1 MGNIKFAKSQL
12 PKMTQLEGS
21 LDKLLEPLIKA
32 GLPLIENV
40 LKSLAKS
47 VLVHLRLTAAASA
60 TDAAIKN
67 KILGSRR
74 TTLIFSNKKLNDI
87 LKVIESL

>member
-67 KILGSRR
+67 KIFGSRR
-74 TTLIFSNKKLNDI
+74 TTNN
-87 LKVIESL
+87 

>member
-32 GLPLIENV
+32 GWPLIENV

-67 KILGSRR
+67 KIFGSRT

-87 LKVIESL
+87 MKVIESL

>member
-1 MGNIKFAKSQL
+1 MGNMKFAKSQL

-67 KILGSRR
+67 KIFGSRT

-87 LKVIESL
+87 MKVIESL

>member
-1 MGNIKFAKSQL
+1 M

-21 LDKLLEPLIKA
+21 LAKLLEPLIKA
-32 GLPLIENV
+32 GLSLIENV

-47 VLVHLRLTAAASA
+47 VLVHLRLTAAVSA

-67 KILGSRR
+67 NIFVSRR

-87 LKVIESL
+87 MKVIESL

>member
-1 MGNIKFAKSQL
+1 MGNIKFAKSQM

-32 GLPLIENV
+32 GLPLIEDV

-47 VLVHLRLTAAASA
+47 VLVHLRLTAAVSA

-67 KILGSRR
+67 NIFVSRR

-87 LKVIESL
+87 MKVIESL

>member
-1 MGNIKFAKSQL
+1 M

-47 VLVHLRLTAAASA
+47 VLVHLRLTAAVSA

-67 KILGSRR
+67 NIFVSRR
-74 TTLIFSNKKLNDI
+74 TTLIFPNKKLNDI
-87 LKVIESL
+87 MKVIESL